1 MRWIPRLPE
10 LEKLDTYQMLPRL
23 QIVSGFGVILIFLYS
38 LQYWRSP
45 SAVLL
50 VLGIGVIEAGASHV
64 AGFLMGLI
72 FGIPRTPARQPS
84 AQGASTLATAA
95 AGPAVPASTPGPS
108 TVNDVEPNTN
118 LVEISDWLTK
128 ILVGVGLVELG
139 KIPLKM
145 QHLASFFAMGL
156 RHCPP
161 GTTVNDACFQSSE
174 ALAMVI
180 IIFFSVSGFLLGYL
194 WARLYLQRALSEIN
208 SVKLEVSEAKA
219 SIFVALSRVFT
230 GLGTWQDPQP
240 RQIGSVYYK
249 RALRYLDRGLSKYPA
264 DPELH
269 FEMAIVLKSYA
280 MSQQPRNLE
289 MIGRALAHVVECS
302 RLNPSDPIAVFNMA
316 CYQALLGKD
325 ITLIVQSLE
334 RAFAL
339 RPELRAEAW
348 ADDDLVSVRNSPEF
362 RNVAGPPP
370 NQPNQPNQP
379 AQPNQPD

>member
-1 MRWIPRLPE
+1 MRWISRVPE
-10 LEKLDTYQMLPRL
+10 LENLDTYRMLPRL
-23 QIVSGFGVILIFLYS
+23 QVVSLFGVILIFLYS

-50 VLGIGVIEAGASHV
+50 VLGVGVIEAAASHV

-72 FGIPRTPARQPS
+72 FGIPRTPPRQP
-84 AQGASTLATAA
+84 AIQGGSTTATVATV
-95 AGPAVPASTPGPS
+95 PPVPAATPGLS
-108 TVNDVEPNTN
+108 SLHDVESNTN

-156 RHCPP
+156 RHCPS

-180 IIFFSVSGFLLGYL
+180 IIFFSVSGFLFGYL
-194 WARLYLQRALSEIN
+194 WARLYLQRALGEIYN
-208 SVKLEVSEAKA
+208 VKLEVSEAKA
-219 SIFVALSRVFT
+219 AIFIALSRVFT
-230 GLGTWQDPQP
+230 GLGTWQDPEP
-240 RQIGSVYYK
+240 GQIGSVYFK
-249 RALRYLDRGLSKYPA
+249 QALKYLDKGLAKYPE

-280 MSQQPRNLE
+280 LSQQPPNRE
-289 MIGRALAHVVECS
+289 MIERALAHVTECS
-302 RLNPSDPIAVFNMA
+302 MLKPRDPIPLYNMA

-325 ITLIVQSLE
+325 IALIILSLE

-339 RPELRAEAW
+339 KPELRAVAW
-348 ADDDLVSVRNSPEF
+348 ADGDLESIRNTPQF
-362 RNVAGPPP
+362 RDVAGPPP
-370 NQPNQPNQP
+370 NQPG
-379 AQPNQPD
+379 

>member
-10 LEKLDTYQMLPRL
+10 LDKLDTYRMLPRL
-23 QIVSGFGVILIFLYS
+23 QNVSILGVVLIFLYS
-38 LQYWRSP
+38 LQYWKSP
-45 SAVLL
+45 SALLL

-72 FGIPRTPARQPS
+72 FGIPRTPPRQPS
-84 AQGASTLATAA
+84 TRGAATPATAA
-95 AGPAVPASTPGPS
+95 TVPGAPAAPADPL
-108 TVNDVEPNTN
+108 TVNDVESNTN

-161 GTTVNDACFQSSE
+161 GTSVNDACFQSSE
-174 ALAMVI
+174 ALAMAI
-180 IIFFSVSGFLLGYL
+180 IIFFSVSGFLFGYL
-194 WARLYLQRALSEIN
+194 WARLYLQRALGEIN
-208 SVKLEVSEAKA
+208 SVKLEVGGVKA

-230 GLGTWQDPQP
+230 GLGTWQDPGP
-240 RQIGSVYYK
+240 NQIGPIYYN
-249 RALRYLDRGLSKYPA
+249 RALKALDRGLASYPA

-280 MSQQPRNLE
+280 MSQQPPNRE
-289 MIGRALAHVVECS
+289 MIERALAHVVECCN
-302 RLNPSDPIAVFNMA
+302 LNPSDPIALFNMA
-316 CYQALLGKD
+316 CYQALLGRD
-325 ITLIVQSLE
+325 IALIVQSLE

-339 RPELRAEAW
+339 RPDLRAVAW
-348 ADDDLVSVRNSPEF
+348 VDEDLASVRNRPEF
-362 RNVAGPPP
+362 VHVAGPPP
-370 NQPNQPNQP
+370 NQPN
-379 AQPNQPD
+379 